1 MKDVLP
7 GSRQQRRAAAA
18 EAEPE
23 PVFDPSKEPGASQPL
38 ATLKIL
44 EKSFNSYMAD
54 IIHVYIYILI
64 NYIYI

>member
-23 PVFDPSKEPGASQPL
+23 PVFDPSKEPGASQPP
-38 ATLKIL
+38 TLNIL
-44 EKSFNSYMAD
+44 EKTFNS
-54 IIHVYIYILI
+54 
-64 NYIYI
+64 